1 VARAFVSGAR
11 GGIGSAVIAELVA
24 SHQVIAQDMRAPEGG
39 PGGSCEWVVGDLL
52 DADVLAE
59 IESRVADR
67 LDVLVVA
74 HGLGGFT
81 SLDRVTPGGI
91 ERIMRVNYAAVS
103 ALVRAAWPGLRA
115 AKGAITVLASQ
126 AGLLGEPSNSVY
138 CASKFAVVGWARSI
152 APHLAGQGVRL
163 RVLCPGCT
171 DTELLRNAFETFA
184 REQGKDVEVVRG
196 GRVDQ
201 IPLGRL
207 ATPSEIGQAARYLTE
222 LETPNLVVLNQSGG
236 ETFAS

>member
-103 ALVRAAWPGLRA
+103 ALVRGGLAWPACGQRRHHRIGVSGGTSGGAKQQRLLRVQVRRRRL
-115 AKGAITVLASQ
+115 GAEHRPPPRRPGGTAQGALSRMHGHGAPPQRVRD
-126 AGLLGEPSNSVY
+126 
-138 CASKFAVVGWARSI
+138 FRAR
-152 APHLAGQGVRL
+152 AGQGR
-163 RVLCPGCT
+163 
-171 DTELLRNAFETFA
+171 
-184 REQGKDVEVVRG
+184 
-196 GRVDQ
+196 
-201 IPLGRL
+201 
-207 ATPSEIGQAARYLTE
+207 
-222 LETPNLVVLNQSGG
+222 
-236 ETFAS
+236 